1 MPCFYC
7 LNERNAY
14 LKQFSV
20 VLEDNNNIHCI
31 VVLYSLHACRNSGHF
46 SQCDGN
52 FVMPEFLVKFVDKGL
67 IDPTLALA
75 VNLELCHSFL
85 RRFLLQ
91 GNCIADMLHC
101 TSVRTLF
108 T

>member
-1 MPCFYC
+1 MHVCTM
-7 LNERNAY
+7 
-14 LKQFSV
+14 FS
-20 VLEDNNNIHCI
+20 LLD
-31 VVLYSLHACRNSGHF
+31 ACRNSGHF

-52 FVMPEFLVKFVDKGL
+52 FVMPEFFVKFVDKDL

-91 GNCIADMLHC
+91 GKLYSRHAVLYKY
-101 TSVRTLF
+101 TLVSELC
-108 T
+108 